1 MPTSDQEV
9 VSRYLQGDSEA
20 VGTVDSWI
28 SRAAWPYQRRL
39 LNRWEDVLQDVRL
52 EVTRLLGQ
60 GKFRGESSL
69 RTYLWQVVS
78 HTCLDQL
85 RSQGRWQWTEL
96 DALDEGGSALGS
108 ALVTQLT
115 GGHEDRDLV
124 QRVLERVSGDC
135 RELWRLIAMG
145 HSYRE
150 MSHRMGVA
158 EGTLRVR
165 VLRCREKAVALR
177 RELLGGKPQG
187 SAARDSPRAAR
198 SQDSA
203 VRDSPRAAKPQ
214 GSAAGDSSRAAE
226 AAQLRNAA
234 VSPSP
239 NISERANDDEL

>member
-1 MPTSDQEV
+1 MATSDQEV
-9 VSRYLQGDSEA
+9 VSRYLQGEVEA

-28 SRAAWPYQRRL
+28 SRAAWPYRRRL
-39 LNRWEDVLQDVRL
+39 SSRWDDVLQDVRL

-85 RSQGRWQWTEL
+85 RSQDRWQWTEL
-96 DALDEGGSALGS
+96 EALEEGGGNSFAPP
-108 ALVTQLT
+108 AT

-124 QRVLERVSGDC
+124 QRVLARVSGEC

-150 MSHRMGVA
+150 MSQRQDVA

-177 RELLGGKPQG
+177 RELLGGL
-187 SAARDSPRAAR
+187 AARRNTGAAPAPK
-198 SQDSA
+198 QIE
-203 VRDSPRAAKPQ
+203 
-214 GSAAGDSSRAAE
+214 G
-226 AAQLRNAA
+226 
-234 VSPSP
+234 
-239 NISERANDDEL
+239 ANDDEL